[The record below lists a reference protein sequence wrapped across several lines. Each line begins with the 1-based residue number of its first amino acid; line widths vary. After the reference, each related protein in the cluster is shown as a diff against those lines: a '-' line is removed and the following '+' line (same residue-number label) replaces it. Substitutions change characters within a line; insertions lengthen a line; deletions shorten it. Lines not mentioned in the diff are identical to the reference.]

1 MRRMKRQPT
10 HPGYILKLDYLEPL
24 AISVTEMASNL
35 NVSRKTLSKIIVTIQ
50 RIFKD
55 LLQIILETPE
65 ACRQTAGLKHD
76 LL

>member
-1 MRRMKRQPT
+1 MNQKRKRQ
-10 HPGYILKLDYLEPL
+10 KF
-24 AISVTEMASNL
+24 N
-35 NVSRKTLSKIIVTIQ
+35 VTIQ